1 MHNINILGM
10 GLMVSW
16 FGFWFSFFLFYFGIC
31 TLVFCCD
38 FLYVCFSCPFLCTPV
53 FHLFIGPCVFKS
65 VFFSLSLSV
74 HPFCFSLVPWSWS
87 LSCCLCPQVIM
98 VCTWFSYLLTDHSC
112 FAFVTYSFGLGF
124 MDSSFSVLKC
134 FFLCVFS
141 ASLLPLCLHLGSSP
155 LFAKPWRHQKDNQ
168 NRYLVWLSN
177 RCFSLV
183 TEGKTQMYQ

>member
-1 MHNINILGM
+1 MLWFRHSQHREKGKGGNKYIYVYMHNINILGM

-98 VCTWFSYLLTDHSC
+98 VCTWFSYLLTYHSC

-134 FFLCVFS
+134 FFCVCFQP
-141 ASLLPLCLHLGSSP
+141 AC
-155 LFAKPWRHQKDNQ
+155 
-168 NRYLVWLSN
+168 Y
-177 RCFSLV
+177 RCV
-183 TEGKTQMYQ
+183 CI